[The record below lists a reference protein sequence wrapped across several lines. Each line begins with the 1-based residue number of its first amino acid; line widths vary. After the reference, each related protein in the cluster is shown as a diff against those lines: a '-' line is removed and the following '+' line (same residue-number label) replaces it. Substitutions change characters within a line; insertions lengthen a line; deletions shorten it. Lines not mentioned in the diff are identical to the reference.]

1 LEDLAELLKFTE
13 LPACHLDLSFA
24 NLLSYLVLMLLDLI
38 AQLTDGFITS
48 IDHNDV
54 VIGGSR
60 LYTPCFEDILDDLEV
75 SLLG

>member
-1 LEDLAELLKFTE
+1 
-13 LPACHLDLSFA
+13 
-24 NLLSYLVLMLLDLI
+24 MLLDLI
-38 AQLTDGFITS
+38 AQLTDGFIAS

-75 SLLG
+75 SLLGKRVNRS